1 MEGIDELFIGL
12 AKEEEE
18 MSKPVEPAYKQ
29 HILDLTQPIVDAEFF
44 LYW

>member
-1 MEGIDELFIGL
+1 MKGTDELSTGL

-29 HILDLTQPIVDAEFF
+29 HILDLTQPMSFF
-44 LYW
+44 SLLVI